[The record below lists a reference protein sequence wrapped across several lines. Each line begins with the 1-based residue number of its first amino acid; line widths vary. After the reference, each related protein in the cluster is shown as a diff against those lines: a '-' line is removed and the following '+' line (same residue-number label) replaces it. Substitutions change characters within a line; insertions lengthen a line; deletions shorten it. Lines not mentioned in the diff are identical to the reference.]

1 MIFFDI
7 DGTLIDHAS
16 ASAAASVRLY
26 DHFAGEI
33 PFSRDEFPAIWEA
46 ALMKHFNRFCRGE
59 ISVWEQRRARIR
71 DVFANPELNDDGA
84 LARYWIFIK
93 HYEALTRPYA
103 DAALALKQLAG
114 KPLGIIS
121 NGVREQQI
129 GKLERA
135 GLLHHFS
142 VMVFSEDVGLGKP
155 APAIFLEACRRA
167 GENPADC
174 IHVGDDITCDIEGGA
189 AAGITPIWL
198 DRAGTAS
205 QVNCARIST
214 LGELQSVL
222 NQDLSARPKALT
234 TQDTE
239 EYRGRRAQR
248 MNPLC
253 TSVPSVVNAFYRKD

>member
-16 ASAAASVRLY
+16 ASAAASVRLHE
-26 DHFAGEI
+26 HFSSEI
-33 PFSRDEFPAIWEA
+33 PFSCDEFPVIWET

-71 DVFANPELNDDGA
+71 DVFANPELSDDEA
-84 LARYWIFIK
+84 LDRYWIFIK
-93 HYEALTRPYA
+93 HYEALTQPYA
-103 DAALALKQLAG
+103 DAAPALKQLAG
-114 KPLGIIS
+114 KRLGIVS

-167 GENPADC
+167 GDDPADC
-174 IHVGDDITCDIEGGA
+174 IHIGDDTTCDIEGSQA
-189 AAGITPIWL
+189 VGITPVWL
-198 DRAGTAS
+198 DRAGASS
-205 QVNCARIST
+205 QVDSTRIST
-214 LGELQSVL
+214 LSELEAALNRDLCYAEGE
-222 NQDLSARPKALT
+222 KH
-234 TQDTE
+234 
-239 EYRGRRAQR
+239 
-248 MNPLC
+248 
-253 TSVPSVVNAFYRKD
+253 

>member
-16 ASAAASVRLY
+16 ASAAASVRLH

-33 PFSRDEFPAIWEA
+33 PFSLDEFPAIWET

-59 ISVWEQRRARIR
+59 ISVWEQRRERIR
-71 DVFANPELNDDGA
+71 DVFANPELSYDEA
-84 LARYWIFIK
+84 IARYWIFIK
-93 HYEALTRPYA
+93 HYEALTQPYA
-103 DAALALKQLAG
+103 DAAPALKQLAG
-114 KPLGIIS
+114 KRLGIIS

-129 GKLERA
+129 GKLQRA

-142 VMVFSEDVGLGKP
+142 VMAFSEDVGLGKP

-174 IHVGDDITCDIEGGA
+174 IHVGDDVACDIEGGA

-198 DRAGTAS
+198 DRTGGSS
-205 QVNCARIST
+205 QVNCACIST
-214 LGELQSVL
+214 LGELEAAL
-222 NQDLSARPKALT
+222 NRDLCCAHGEKH
-234 TQDTE
+234 
-239 EYRGRRAQR
+239 
-248 MNPLC
+248 
-253 TSVPSVVNAFYRKD
+253 